1 MWTSSVPIHDKDITD
16 MNALKWD
23 REFAMEQAADDRELL
38 QELLTIFKDS
48 LQADVLLIEQG
59 LEEESPSKVCSAA
72 HSIKGASAS
81 LGIMGIKELALI
93 IEEESRAGG
102 LETAR
107 LKLPELQSLLHQV
120 QNL

>member
-1 MWTSSVPIHDKDITD
+1 MWTSPVPIHDKDMD

-23 REFAMEQAADDRELL
+23 KEFAMEQAADDKELL

-59 LEEESPSKVCSAA
+59 LEEESAAKVCSAA

-81 LGIMGIKELALI
+81 LGIMAIKELALL

-120 QNL
+120 QHL

>member
-1 MWTSSVPIHDKDITD
+1 

-23 REFAMEQAADDRELL
+23 KEFALEQAADDRELL
-38 QELLTIFKDS
+38 QELLAIFKDS
-48 LQADVLLIEQG
+48 MQSDVLLIQQG
-59 LEEESPSKVCSAA
+59 LDEGLAAKVCGAA

-81 LGIMGIKELALI
+81 LGILGIKEIALA

-102 LETAR
+102 LAVAR
-107 LKLPELQSLLHQV
+107 AKLPELLALLQEL